1 MTMINLTK
9 IQKNVA
15 GRALFTIDHLVATTG
30 DKIGVVGRNGTGKST
45 LTHLITGVDTDYR
58 GQLVTGCARQLCAT
72 TGSDTRSEWRP
83 SNDVH
88 NPPSLECPTRN
99 LDFR

>member
-45 LTHLITGVDTDYR
+45 LAHLITGVDTDYR
-58 GQLVTGCARQLCAT
+58 GQLVTDAPVRVAAKQ
-72 TGSDTRSEWRP
+72 
-83 SNDVH
+83 
-88 NPPSLECPTRN
+88 
-99 LDFR
+99 